1 MFVTILQLSC
11 RYFQELATIR
21 GKVEETGFS
30 SDENYPEG
38 PPVPLSRKQK
48 RHLNSIKNTQ
58 TISGERIFISTMA
71 TKPVGID
78 LERYI
83 TPNQNPFFLNE
94 DGYRS
99 LLAQHKR
106 RKMESPDDP
115 ELDTKEISISD
126 IVQRTQLPFIKKAP
140 LPNPQPPSKQ
150 NVKYIQNKKKHKRE
164 HQMNIATS
172 EVGSKELMTRSNPFF
187 GHSSNS
193 DLSNSDSD
201 ASFSVL
207 SSNSSRNKPKPSKV
221 SKVHPVRPPIQKIKT
236 EVKKEMP
243 EPFYEVK
250 PVPTTN
256 NTVEKPASFNSQ
268 YGKVTPATFSDLDG
282 IDMMNLPIDL
292 EDSNIDILDLNN
304 KPELMQETH
313 ANFLSLI
320 RDIICSTS
328 DHRMTMKTLEDH
340 LKSWQE
346 NPISPL
352 NDWYSISDNWV
363 ALLKSAVNFLSGNF
377 PEQPEDFVPYIEY
390 KAQLDVYQ
398 WIGAGRDSDQ
408 LLSPLAQYWLDR
420 KNDVKL
426 SGSVDGMKEKEE
438 IDVEVSQFFI
448 ITWAEMEGFVI

>member
-1 MFVTILQLSC
+1 M
-11 RYFQELATIR
+11 
-21 GKVEETGFS
+21 
-30 SDENYPEG
+30 
-38 PPVPLSRKQK
+38 PLSRKQK

-58 TISGERIFISTMA
+58 TISGERIYISTMA

-94 DGYRS
+94 DGYRI
-99 LLAQHKR
+99 LLAEHKR
-106 RKMESPDDP
+106 RKLESPDDP
-115 ELDTKEISISD
+115 ELDTKGVFSISE
-126 IVQRTQLPFIKKAP
+126 IVHRTQLPFIKKVPSSNTQP
-140 LPNPQPPSKQ
+140 LPKQ
-150 NVKYIQNKKKHKRE
+150 NVKYMLNKKKHKRE
-164 HQMNIATS
+164 HRTNMVGS
-172 EVGSKELMTRSNPFF
+172 EVASNELITRSNPFF
-187 GHSSNS
+187 GRSSNS

-201 ASFSVL
+201 TSFSVL
-207 SSNSSRNKPKPSKV
+207 SSNSSRNKPRPPKV
-221 SKVHPVRPPIQKIKT
+221 NKTHPVRPQIQKVKT
-236 EVKKEMP
+236 EVKKELP
-243 EPFYEVK
+243 EPYYEVK
-250 PVPTTN
+250 PAQQTAN
-256 NTVEKPASFNSQ
+256 NTLDKTPTFNSQ

-328 DHRMTMKTLEDH
+328 DHRMTMKTLEDR

-363 ALLKSAVNFLSGNF
+363 SLLKSAVNFLSGNF

-408 LLSPLAQYWLDR
+408 LLSPLVKYWFDH
-420 KNDVKL
+420 KNDMKL
-426 SGSVDGMKEKEE
+426 SGNADGTRDKED
-438 IDVEVSQFFI
+438 IDVEVS
-448 ITWAEMEGFVI
+448 